1 MKFLMHFLLYL
12 SMLDQTYNTMYHFD
26 PKKKIEEEEEE
37 RGTDIEAEVEEENG
51 SDRVGWSDENNR
63 FLFITN

>member
-26 PKKKIEEEEEE
+26 PKKKIEKEEEE

-51 SDRVGWSDENNR
+51 SDRVG
-63 FLFITN
+63 